1 MIPSDRIID
10 DETPEEALVRSAKD
24 DLKLDIEVGEPIV
37 SNSVKYDFDTV
48 ELTTYDLAPSLRDT
62 VNAL

>member
-1 MIPSDRIID
+1 MLPSDRIID

-24 DLKLDIEVGEPIV
+24 DLKLDIDVGEPLV
-37 SNSVKYDFDTV
+37 PNSAKHDFSAV
-48 ELTTYDLAPSLRDT
+48 ELTTYDLAPSLRYT